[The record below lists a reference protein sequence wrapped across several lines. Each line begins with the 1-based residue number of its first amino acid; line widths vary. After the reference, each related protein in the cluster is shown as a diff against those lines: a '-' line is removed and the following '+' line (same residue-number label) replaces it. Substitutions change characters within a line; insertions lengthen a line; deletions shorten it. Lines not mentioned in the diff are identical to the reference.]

1 MIKKL
6 FFVLA
11 IALVIGLVFYLVKVR
26 VGNIDKVQ
34 NSSKTVE
41 KNISDVQNK
50 STSSNTSNTKDNTD
64 RKIDETPKTYSSRYE
79 IDRAKGKT
87 VVLTFDAGA
96 DGSRLPDILDILSE
110 NNVKATFF
118 LTGPLCER
126 YPNLVSMI
134 TKHGFEVGNHS
145 YAHHDMT
152 KMSDEAIKEDILKAQ
167 NIIIET
173 TGQDPRP
180 WFRPPYG
187 ARNDRVRGVLKSL
200 GYETVYW
207 TIDSLDWE
215 DNMTVDREKKRI
227 YNNLKDGSIIL
238 LHIGSK
244 TTPVILSEMIKYF
257 KSQNY
262 RVTDLSGALR

>member
-1 MIKKL
+1 MLKRYS
-6 FFVLA
+6 FVLLL
-11 IALVIGLVFYLVKVR
+11 IFGLLIFYFGNRMQDETKFKNKDETVKENVSKNQNENQVFKTNPQER
-26 VGNIDKVQ
+26 
-34 NSSKTVE
+34 NSERKNDEISK
-41 KNISDVQNK
+41 KY
-50 STSSNTSNTKDNTD
+50 SSN
-64 RKIDETPKTYSSRYE
+64 YE

-96 DGSRLPDILDILSE
+96 DGSRLPDILNILSE
-110 NNVKATFF
+110 NKVRATFF
-118 LTGPLCER
+118 LTGPFCEK
-126 YPNLVSMI
+126 YPSLVRKI
-134 TKHGFEVGNHS
+134 TEYGFEVGNHS
-145 YAHHDMT
+145 YAHNDMT
-152 KMSDEAIKEDILKAQ
+152 KMSNEAIKEDVLRAQ
-167 NIIIET
+167 DIIIKT

-215 DNMTVDREKKRI
+215 DNMTVEMEKNRI
-227 YNNLKDGSIIL
+227 YNNLVDGSIIL

-244 TTPVILSEMIKYF
+244 TTPIILSEMIKYF
-257 KSQNY
+257 KSKNY

>member
-1 MIKKL
+1 MRKKFL
-6 FFVLA
+6 FVLA
-11 IALVIGLVFYLVKVR
+11 IVLAIGLAFYLVKGR

-50 STSSNTSNTKDNTD
+50 GLSSNTSNTNGKTD
-64 RKIDETPKTYSSRYE
+64 RKTDETSKTYSSRYE
-79 IDRAKGKT
+79 IDRVKGKT

-110 NNVKATFF
+110 NHVKATFF
-118 LTGPLCER
+118 LTGPFCEK
-126 YPNLVSMI
+126 YPNFVKMI

-167 NIIIET
+167 NIIINT
-173 TGQDPRP
+173 TGENPKP

-215 DNMTVDREKKRI
+215 DNMTVERERKRI

-244 TTPVILSEMIKYF
+244 TTPLILSEMIKYF

>member
-1 MIKKL
+1 MRKKY
-6 FFVLA
+6 FFVLVV
-11 IALVIGLVFYLVKVR
+11 ALACGLLFYLVKGR

-34 NSSKTVE
+34 NNSKTIE
-41 KNISDVQNK
+41 KNVSDVQNK
-50 STSSNTSNTKDNTD
+50 SISPNENNTKDKKD
-64 RKIDETPKTYSSRYE
+64 RKIDETSKTYSSRYE

-110 NNVKATFF
+110 NHVKATFF
-118 LTGPLCER
+118 LTGPFCEK
-126 YPNLVSMI
+126 YPNLVKMI
-134 TKHGFEVGNHS
+134 TGHGFEVGNHS
-145 YAHHDMT
+145 YAHHDLT

-215 DNMTVDREKKRI
+215 DDMTVERERKRI

-244 TTPVILSEMIKYF
+244 TTPVILSDMIKYF

-262 RVTDLSGALR
+262 RVTDLSGSLR